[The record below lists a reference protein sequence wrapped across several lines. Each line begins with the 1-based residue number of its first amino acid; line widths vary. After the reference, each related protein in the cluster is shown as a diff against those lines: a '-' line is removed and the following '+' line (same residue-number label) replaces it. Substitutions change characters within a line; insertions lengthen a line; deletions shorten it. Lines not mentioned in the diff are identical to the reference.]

1 MNKLISQMHNIN
13 KTGVSFIQNNLKL
26 SSITYSDFEI
36 SCFVIKVKLVVGFS
50 AIKLKDIST

>member
-1 MNKLISQMHNIN
+1 MHNIN